1 MESLCYSANKGS
13 DDAYD
18 VSTSLTGYEPNF
30 MTFGELNDSSGS
42 CSYIIPSSDQDMDD
56 VTLGKLLTEAHR
68 GQADY
73 CEPEGVS
80 VSQSSSSVVFDGSGK
95 PDGERNV
102 DQSVNFGVTR
112 NTYSAHSKFSENT
125 QTEKMVDGSGKPDE
139 RDSSNAQ
146 IRTFLDEQR
155 LMIIAEYRDK
165 VGHHELQA
173 AHAEEERRLLRE
185 ELWRQKLEFRE
196 VHQQSLTE
204 MEELRKFQSSTF
216 DTIARRKL
224 IEDQNT
230 ILELSGRVQELQN
243 EVNCMNDS
251 KDFQDAES
259 VRSGNSHVTS
269 RPVSFPPHPIPE
281 GLLRHSFVSPRR
293 RKEGPPSIWDTHGI
307 SGNVFANPPASS
319 SAPYPQEL
327 NQWNASIEEPL
338 HTSTAEKSE
347 RPEQNRD
354 LRCQSGPSAKDS
366 VIFSGGDSSK
376 NYGADQQRLQIS
388 DLHFDKFP
396 TPATFACWKIRFKT
410 EVCTCSQFPTEAMQ
424 WIKEVELVDSVDEL
438 RSSSSISMPNFEVLD
453 ARIASALNKIIHN
466 SHFKRRISLEEQKAQ
481 KEDRFL
487 RGRQIAYLI
496 YDHFRVTG
504 TMILSRT
511 TPICSLLFF
520 EMMIFRNSILSGTE
534 CYCP

>member
-1 MESLCYSANKGS
+1 MSATTWS
-13 DDAYD
+13 SASSATPR
-18 VSTSLTGYEPNF
+18 VPSPTLPSHRTWTLT
-30 MTFGELNDSSGS
+30 TLHSAS
-42 CSYIIPSSDQDMDD
+42 CSPRH
-56 VTLGKLLTEAHR
+56 TEDKPITAI
-68 GQADY
+68 QKA
-73 CEPEGVS
+73 CQS
-80 VSQSSSSVVFDGSGK
+80 VSRRCLLCSIEQG
-95 PDGERNV
+95 NLW
-102 DQSVNFGVTR
+102 
-112 NTYSAHSKFSENT
+112 
-125 QTEKMVDGSGKPDE
+125 EKN
-139 RDSSNAQ
+139 SSNAQ
-146 IRTFLDEQR
+146 IRTLLDEQR
-155 LMIIAEYRDK
+155 LMIIAEYCENIAQ
-165 VGHHELQA
+165 HELQA
-173 AHAEEERRLLRE
+173 AHAEEERRILRE
-185 ELWRQKLEFRE
+185 ELWRQQMDFRE

-216 DTIARRKL
+216 DTLARRKL

-269 RPVSFPPHPIPE
+269 RPMSFPTHPIPE
-281 GLLRHSFVSPRR
+281 GMLRPSFVSPR
-293 RKEGPPSIWDTHGI
+293 RKEGPPSICDTHGI
-307 SGNVFANPPASS
+307 SGNVFADPHASS

-327 NQWNASIEEPL
+327 YQWNSSIEEPL
-338 HTSTAEKSE
+338 HSSTAEKSE
-347 RPEQNRD
+347 RPEQNQD
-354 LRCQSGPSAKDS
+354 LRCQSGPSAQDS

-438 RSSSSISMPNFEVLD
+438 RSSSSTRGISMPNFEVLD

-466 SHFKRRISLEEQKAQ
+466 SHFKRRIGLEEQKAQ
-481 KEDRFL
+481 KQDRFL

-496 YDHFRVTG
+496 HEYFRVTG
-504 TMILSRT
+504 SHDSVENYTDLFTIVLRNDGIQEFDSEWDGILLSMTKIPHDEILEGLYKLRLRE
-511 TPICSLLFF
+511 SLR
-520 EMMIFRNSILSGTE
+520 ERKTVNVSG
-534 CYCP
+534 